1 MKVRKKHRRASPEEK
16 IAAVKA
22 CLSGETNPLEAGRVL
37 GVSRSLVYTWVSVY
51 RAHGEEGFTNSKLGK
66 NKGHLY
72 SREIMQAVV
81 EEYLAGNGSQQ
92 QIAEKYKIYGSSIP
106 DAWIEEYNRHGK
118 ILERGGLYMAAP
130 RETTLEERIK
140 IVEDCVASRTKY
152 RAIAEKYGVSYEQV
166 RYWVKKYDQ
175 YGVAG
180 LEDRRGK
187 RISQQEPR
195 DEVEELKIR
204 LAQAEQNIHLLKV
217 ERDLLKKALKVERG
231 DL

>member
-1 MKVRKKHRRASPEEK
+1 
-16 IAAVKA
+16 
-22 CLSGETNPLEAGRVL
+22 
-37 GVSRSLVYTWVSVY
+37 
-51 RAHGEEGFTNSKLGK
+51 
-66 NKGHLY
+66 
-72 SREIMQAVV
+72 
-81 EEYLAGNGSQQ
+81 
-92 QIAEKYKIYGSSIP
+92 
-106 DAWIEEYNRHGK
+106 
-118 ILERGGLYMAAP
+118 MAAP

-140 IVEDCVASRTKY
+140 IVEDCVASRTNY

-166 RYWVKKYDQ
+166 RSWVRKYDQ
-175 YGVAG
+175 FGVAG

-195 DEVEELKIR
+195 DEIEELRIR